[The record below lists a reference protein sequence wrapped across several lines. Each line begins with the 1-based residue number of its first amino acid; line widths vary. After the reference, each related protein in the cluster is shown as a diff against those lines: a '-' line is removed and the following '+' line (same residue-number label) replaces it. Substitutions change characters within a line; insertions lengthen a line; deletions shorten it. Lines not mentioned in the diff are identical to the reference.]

1 MLVANAPPVVAAE
14 FMHRLLRQGMDIQAI
29 WSVGHNA
36 DNEPRGS
43 GAAELLVFA
52 DRRTLEQLRKRDDL
66 HEPGV
71 AILVVI
77 DGDLFET
84 AWGAHRHSGSLA
96 RWAWREVAP
105 GQVYYDESRWAA
117 GPGEAGGVVRVR
129 RKAYL
134 LWTRAAELQAT
145 T

>member
-1 MLVANAPPVVAAE
+1 MR
-14 FMHRLLRQGMDIQAI
+14 RLLRHGMDIQAV
-29 WSVGHNA
+29 WSVGHSV
-36 DNEPRGS
+36 DNDPREPGVT
-43 GAAELLVFA
+43 ELLVFA

-71 AILVVI
+71 TIFVVL

-84 AWGAHRHSGSLA
+84 AWGAHRLSGSLA

-105 GQVYYDESRWAA
+105 GQAYYDESHWA
-117 GPGEAGGVVRVR
+117 PGAAEAGSVVRVR

-134 LWTRAAELQAT
+134 VWTRAAELQSIT
-145 T
+145 